1 LLCVVFIMKNMNKVK
16 EALITIANQNKKED
30 LKENKSYWDDVISDI
45 KNTADKS
52 ALKEITENDFGF
64 DSFEQ
69 VMESVLN
76 YT

>member
-1 LLCVVFIMKNMNKVK
+1 MKNMNKVK

-30 LKENKSYWDDVISDI
+30 LKENKPYWDNVISDI
-45 KNTADKS
+45 NNTTNEGV
-52 ALKEITENDFGF
+52 LRGIIENDFGF

-69 VMESVLN
+69 VMECVLN

>member
-1 LLCVVFIMKNMNKVK
+1 MCSFIMENIIKVK
-16 EALITIANQNKKED
+16 EVLIRIANQNKKED

-45 KNTADKS
+45 RNATNGS
-52 ALKEITENDFGF
+52 ELKEIIENDFGF

-69 VMESVLN
+69 VMENVLN

>member
-1 LLCVVFIMKNMNKVK
+1 MKNMNKVK

-30 LKENKSYWDDVISDI
+30 LRENIPYWDEVISDI
-45 KNTADKS
+45 NNTTNEDV
-52 ALKEITENDFGF
+52 LKMIMENDFGF